1 VSGTTVVLV
10 HGGTLTSTMWDPV
23 RACLSTPSVA
33 LDLPGRRYRPADLAE
48 VTVDDWVASVCDD
61 IAAGALDD
69 VVLVAHS
76 SGGYVL
82 PGVAARL
89 TGGRPGGPRVA
100 LRALVFVSATVPA
113 DGTSPADYLRE
124 DIRALALETRDAM
137 VARASG
143 CTIGGLRPGEP
154 AIETELE
161 VIENGPRMGVE
172 APRPLFEPV
181 SWAGFPREVPR
192 TYVRCLRD
200 KVIAPELAD
209 QMVVNMGGAS
219 VVDFDG
225 GHRSYETHPAELAAV
240 IDQCC
245 NAAAKVAP

>member
-1 VSGTTVVLV
+1 VSGTTAVLV

-23 RACLSTPSVA
+23 RSCLSTPSVA

-61 IAAGALDD
+61 IAAAALDD

-89 TGGRPGGPRVA
+89 TGGRPGGPTVA
-100 LRALVFVSATVPA
+100 LRALVFVAATVPA

-124 DIRALALETRDAM
+124 DIRTMALETRDAQ
-137 VARASG
+137 VARAQG
-143 CTIGGLRPGEP
+143 RTIGGLRPGEP
-154 AIETELE
+154 RIETELE

-181 SWAGFPREVPR
+181 SWAGFPAEVPR
-192 TYVRCLRD
+192 TYVRCLHD

-209 QMVVNMGGAS
+209 QMVANMGGAT
-219 VVDFDG
+219 VVDLDS

-240 IDQCC
+240 IDACC
-245 NAAAKVAP
+245 AAAPVPS